1 MITQLL
7 FLHCPEPGIA
17 FGNGAQDGLLS
28 GEVAS
33 CAIGRL
39 VNSNLWLRENQVLEP
54 FGFILESLGFSGN
67 MRAPASLHAVPD
79 KVALH
84 KLAVGSSSS
93 GS

>member
-1 MITQLL
+1 MALWRGY
-7 FLHCPEPGIA
+7 CPVKWRAVQTAHWQMGVC
-17 FGNGAQDGLLS
+17 GGWVGKSLKS
-28 GEVAS
+28 V
-33 CAIGRL
+33 
-39 VNSNLWLRENQVLEP
+39 
-54 FGFILESLGFSGN
+54 GFILESLGFSGN